1 MKAIRMRSRCLV
13 LAVTAAATL
22 AACSPVKLID
32 ALVPRTGYSAHTA
45 LPYESGDRHALDV
58 YVPTSSASADTPRP
72 LVVFFYGGSW
82 QTGDRRDYR
91 FVGEALASRGYVT
104 VIPDYRLYPDTIFP
118 GFIEDAAA
126 AVDWAHTHAADFGA
140 DPQHMFLMGH
150 SAGAQIVMLLATDRH
165 YLMRYG
171 IDAHSLAGAIGLA
184 GPYDFL
190 PLRDENLKTI
200 FPAELREDSQPINH
214 VNGSEPPIWL
224 GVGTADRTVDPGNTT
239 RFAARLESA
248 HDRFTLERYTGVNH
262 AIIVGSLARPIRAL
276 SSVIT
281 VAPVLDDVS
290 AFIDA
295 HSGDCLPRV
304 LRHRARS

>member
-1 MKAIRMRSRCLV
+1 MQLIRRQSRLLLLAI
-13 LAVTAAATL
+13 AALTIL
-22 AACSPVKLID
+22 AACSPVTLIN
-32 ALVPRTGYSAHTA
+32 AFVPRADYSAHTA
-45 LPYESGDRHALDV
+45 LFYESGDRHLLDV
-58 YVPTSSASADTPRP
+58 YVPTSPSPSNNARP

-118 GFIEDAAA
+118 GFVEDAAA
-126 AVDWAHTHAADFGA
+126 AVDWARAHAAEFGA
-140 DPQHMFLMGH
+140 DPRHIFLMGH

-171 IDAHSLAGAIGLA
+171 IDAQSLSGAIGLA

-190 PLRDENLKTI
+190 PLKDEKLKAI
-200 FPAELREDSQPINH
+200 FPAALREDSQPINH
-214 VNGSEPPIWL
+214 VSGSEPPIWL
-224 GVGTADRTVDPGNTT
+224 GVGAADHTVDPGNTT
-239 RFAARLESA
+239 RFAERLESA
-248 HDRFTLERYTGVNH
+248 HDRFTVERYADVNH
-262 AIIVGSLARPIRAL
+262 AIIVGSLARPLRAL

-290 AFIDA
+290 AFINA
-295 HSGDCLPRV
+295 HSADGGVKAP
-304 LRHRARS
+304 